1 MENKPIMNRTTP
13 DWVMKNPAFL
23 ERYNKE
29 MDYQKK
35 KQEAQSISE
44 INQDKPDNKTND
56 K

>member
-1 MENKPIMNRTTP
+1 MENKPIMNRATP

-35 KQEAQSISE
+35 KQEVEAEAESEAVSE
-44 INQDKPDNKTND
+44 IKPIK